1 MSMQLQIDAVLKQAT
16 DAGAVPGVVAMVT
29 DRNKTLYEGAF
40 GRRAL
45 DGEAPM
51 TLDTVGLIASMTKA
65 LTSVAALQLLEQGKL
80 DLDSPASKWLPA
92 LAAVQE
98 IGRASCR
105 ASVCQDV

>member
-51 TLDTVGLIASMTKA
+51 TLATVGLIASMTKA
-65 LTSVAALQLLEQGKL
+65 LTSVPALQTPEQGNIQL
-80 DLDSPASKWLPA
+80 DTPATKCGTGPPPSKRSTAPRDPA
-92 LAAVQE
+92 
-98 IGRASCR
+98 
-105 ASVCQDV
+105 